1 MLVVPDVRAGL
12 RNGFERPDD
21 GELLSSSLRFERPS
35 AWSDRLRGG
44 FRVRL
49 ADRTFIDASAG
60 YPSFGQSG
68 LDIRDAG
75 LALSQLVWR
84 GTGR

>member
-1 MLVVPDVRAGL
+1 MSA
-12 RNGFERPDD
+12 
-21 GELLSSSLRFERPS
+21 SLRLETPGT
-35 AWSDRLRGG
+35 WSGSLRGG